1 MGHPDTLRVRMKS
14 DNVQLK
20 SIKILVETAFGN
32 RVTAER
38 PIEVTGDEITVAVP
52 VNSLC
57 DADDLGNFPL
67 HLVYYYITYNSVTT
81 GEQYSLQIPGMELV
95 YANVPQEEYLTGD
108 VNRDG
113 EVNIAD
119 VNTVIDF
126 IVSGVTPSVADVNND
141 GEINIADINAIID
154 LILG

>member
-1 MGHPDTLRVRMKS
+1 MLSLM
-14 DNVQLK
+14 
-20 SIKILVETAFGN
+20 AFS
-32 RVTAER
+32 AQAQ
-38 PIEVTGDEITVAVP
+38 D
-52 VNSLC
+52 
-57 DADDLGNFPL
+57 
-67 HLVYYYITYNSVTT
+67 
-81 GEQYSLQIPGMELV
+81 
-95 YANVPQEEYLTGD
+95 YLLGD

-126 IVSGVTPSVADVNND
+126 IVSGMTPSVADVNND